1 MSRIV
6 WTKEEKC
13 AIQNA
18 LVDLIAFEPKLSNKE
33 LLRRAQ
39 EQVIPYE
46 RRTKITDQRVFNYKG
61 MIHAAR
67 DTVKLAAT
75 RADSFKP
82 RVEVP
87 VPMEYAKPTVGELF
101 EQLVDALTERVLSQV
116 TDRLK
121 DRLTGDV
128 SQIAASR
135 LDELFERPMDQLD
148 AMFETLRPAKPRKPT
163 CLVVGLNGAQMESI
177 KRRVPHVDFKFL
189 TAEDALSHYV
199 STKDHTVLMTKF
211 INHSVQGKYRKHPNL
226 HYCNGGVTELNNLL
240 NGVFK

>member
-6 WTKEEKC
+6 WTNEEKR

-61 MIHAAR
+61 MINAAR

-75 RADSFKP
+75 RADAFKP

-87 VPMEYAKPTVGELF
+87 VPMEFAKPTVGDLF
-101 EQLVDALTERVLSQV
+101 EQLVDALTERVLAKVVERIGTDRQV
-116 TDRLK
+116 T
-121 DRLTGDV
+121 
-128 SQIAASR
+128 
-135 LDELFERPMDQLD
+135 LDDAFGHPLDQLD
-148 AMFETLRPAKPRKPT
+148 AMFETLHPRKPRKPT

-177 KRRVPHVDFKFL
+177 KRRTPHIDFKFL
-189 TAEDALSHYV
+189 SAEEALSHSV
-199 STKDHTVLMTKF
+199 SVRDHTVLMTKF
-211 INHSVQGKYRKHPNL
+211 INHQCQNKYRKHPNL
-226 HYCNGGVTELNNLL
+226 HYCNGGVSELHGLL
-240 NGVFK
+240 NIVCKEAA